1 MWYIEAKMQNAGS
14 CKIYETFGN
23 LKCTKVCGKLE
34 NTEFTEKCGNAKYG
48 NDQTSINAPLGFIQY
63 FAHRSFDV
71 NNWQYALYIS
81 LQKINDLVL
90 QKDLVFE
97 FPPSGTP
104 KRHQRIPLQ
113 RHAQAAPKDSPLAA
127 RPSGTKGFPP
137 SGTPKRHQRIPP

>member
-81 LQKINDLVL
+81 LQKLNDFAERSGFRISVELFKAHITFGKPTKTPNAAYLVKSNGML
-90 QKDLVFE
+90 M
-97 FPPSGTP
+97 
-104 KRHQRIPLQ
+104 
-113 RHAQAAPKDSPLAA
+113 
-127 RPSGTKGFPP
+127 GF
-137 SGTPKRHQRIPP
+137 